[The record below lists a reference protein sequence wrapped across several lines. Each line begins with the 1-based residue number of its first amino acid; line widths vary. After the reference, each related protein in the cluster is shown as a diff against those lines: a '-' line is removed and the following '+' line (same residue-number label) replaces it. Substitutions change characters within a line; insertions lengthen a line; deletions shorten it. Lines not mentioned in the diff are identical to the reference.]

1 MPSPTPAVSEK
12 PVRKRNVVSR
22 GRTGCLTCRR
32 RRLKC
37 DEAKPACYSCT
48 RLNLKCEGYAQR
60 ISFKD
65 QTDLVVERA
74 TGKAGKKRKPSD
86 ATRANAG
93 ASKTPPQTTVI
104 AKLNRNTTPQSAEPA
119 ERRGGSRHPLSS
131 PQHVDGGYFSPGD
144 SDLDVDRVSGESPS
158 SFELSSSA
166 GDVVLSPFAAC
177 SPKAFGGDPIWYNL
191 DLDNEWKDH
200 KGSSSVQ
207 SGPVYHGR
215 TISPFSD
222 TTGDPHEAVFFT
234 SYRSPQ
240 SSMSVASV
248 PSPGRPLPNSFLSLC
263 GVYEFPEDIFY
274 FEYMAGNNF
283 HSLSRVLPLHQLFQL
298 EPVSPHVYNAALALA
313 ALNHLSSIGSCPI
326 SPATLRRHAFQHSLK
341 AVQGVRD
348 DLASAEWSRGFSR
361 PANADI
367 AISLFATIMLLANFE
382 LQRGSLLSWRSH
394 MRGAASCLGIWHNT
408 LAERP
413 VGMLLVKAFARMA
426 LLLRIY
432 NEEYSVTTPDVMHP
446 RLVDWL
452 NRLLA
457 ESSQQQDG
465 LLLLVEE
472 VSQLE
477 LNYRQHPEL
486 GGTWTQWS
494 TSFLAKLTK
503 WRRDLPS
510 TELPVESEG
519 GAYVTIST
527 AQGPYSST
535 RIPALSFP
543 NSSDSCTS
551 AVNYATYLCTSMRA
565 RTRYVPD
572 IGRVLPPDAERTALT
587 ICRIAAGF
595 SPVQFGQSFTY
606 GYGMLP
612 SVVGAYRWSSNP
624 GLHDWIMAWLAGYQ
638 GSREGI
644 WNVTQSRRLLKQ
656 MEQEYAKRDKG
667 WELIAVTILDEQQDE
682 SSDSEET
689 DRDKS
694 FSIVVRG
701 RGKEGVSEEHMVIP

>member
-1 MPSPTPAVSEK
+1 M
-12 PVRKRNVVSR
+12 
-22 GRTGCLTCRR
+22 
-32 RRLKC
+32 
-37 DEAKPACYSCT
+37 
-48 RLNLKCEGYAQR
+48 
-60 ISFKD
+60 
-65 QTDLVVERA
+65 
-74 TGKAGKKRKPSD
+74 
-86 ATRANAG
+86 
-93 ASKTPPQTTVI
+93 
-104 AKLNRNTTPQSAEPA
+104 
-119 ERRGGSRHPLSS
+119 
-131 PQHVDGGYFSPGD
+131 DGGYISPGD
-144 SDLDVDRVSGESPS
+144 SDIDVDRVSGESPS

-166 GDVVLSPFAAC
+166 GDVVLSPFATW
-177 SPKAFGGDPIWYNL
+177 SPNAFGGDPTWYNF
-191 DLDNEWKDH
+191 DLDNEWKDQ

-215 TISPFSD
+215 TISRFSD
-222 TTGDPHEAVFFT
+222 TTGDPHDAVVFT
-234 SYRSPQ
+234 SYMTPRS
-240 SSMSVASV
+240 SISVASM
-248 PSPGRPLPNSFLSLC
+248 PSPSRPLPNSFLSLC
-263 GVYEFPEDIFY
+263 GAYEFPEDILY
-274 FEYMAGNNF
+274 YEYTAGNNF
-283 HSLSRVLPLHQLFQL
+283 HSLSRVLPVHELFQS

-313 ALNHLSSIGSCPI
+313 ALNLSSLGSYPK

-348 DLASAEWSRGFSR
+348 YLAFAEWSRGFSR
-361 PANADI
+361 PANADT

-394 MRGAASCLGIWHNT
+394 MRGAASCLSIWHKT

-413 VGMLLVKAFARMA
+413 VGMLLVKAFARMS

-472 VSQLE
+472 VTKLE

-486 GGTWTQWS
+486 GDKWTQWS
-494 TSFLAKLTK
+494 NSLLAKLTK

-510 TELPVESEG
+510 TELPEESDG

-527 AQGPYSST
+527 AQCPYSLV
-535 RIPALSFP
+535 RISALCFP
-543 NSSDSCTS
+543 NSSDPCTS

-565 RTRYVPD
+565 RTRYLPD
-572 IGRVLPPDAERTALT
+572 IGRVLPPDAEQTALT

-595 SPVQFGQSFTY
+595 SPVLFGQSFTY

-612 SVVGAYRWSSNP
+612 SVVGAYRWSSNS
-624 GLHDWIMAWLAGYQ
+624 GLHDWIMYWLAGYQ

-667 WELIAVTILDEQQDE
+667 WELIAVKILDEQQDTLE
-682 SSDSEET
+682 SEET
-689 DRDKS
+689 DGGKS

-701 RGKEGVSEEHMVIP
+701 RGKEGYSEEHMVIP